1 MKGSGHIHIGTSG
14 WHYDHWRGPF
24 YRKDLPDG
32 EMLACY
38 AQSFRTAEINNSF
51 YKLPSK
57 ETFATW
63 RDTVPEDFVFSV
75 KANRFITHMKKLK
88 DPMEPLENFYAHAM
102 VLEDKLG
109 PTLFQ
114 LPPRWTC
121 NVERLSSF
129 LGHLGHGCR
138 SAFEFRDHS
147 WFNEEVYEA
156 LRAAGAAFCIYDLAG
171 KLSPK
176 IVTAPFVYVR
186 LHGPNGPY
194 RGQYDDQTLADWLT
208 SFATW
213 VRQGREIFCYF
224 DNDEAGYA
232 AQDALRLQK
241 MANA

>member
-1 MKGSGHIHIGTSG
+1 MKGSCHIHIGTSG

-24 YRKDLPDG
+24 YPKDLPDR
-32 EMLACY
+32 EMLAYY
-38 AQSFRTAEINNSF
+38 AKSFRSAEINNSF
-51 YKLPSK
+51 YKLPAK
-57 ETFATW
+57 ETFASW
-63 RDTVPEDFVFSV
+63 RYAVPEDFVFTV

-88 DPMEPLENFYAHAM
+88 DPKEPLENFYDRARI
-102 VLEDKLG
+102 LEDKLG

-114 LPPRWTC
+114 LPPRWKC

-129 LGHLGHGCR
+129 LDQLGHGCR

-156 LRAAGAAFCIYDLAG
+156 LRAAEAAFCIYDLAG

-186 LHGPNGPY
+186 LHGPDGPY
-194 RGQYDDQTLADWLT
+194 RGQYDDRTLADWAGA
-208 SFATW
+208 FAAW
-213 VRQGREIFCYF
+213 VRQGREIFCFF

-232 AQDALRLQK
+232 VQDALRLKK
-241 MANA
+241 MVKG